1 MKPRPFS
8 ITGKFV
14 EKLKATKQDST
25 EEENSQSYSEY
36 VPKYIQKDW
45 QRFFTKQIYAFGK
58 DILYERNLL
67 LEYGFTKQRPPNN
80 APGTSQYSLT
90 EQDDKIILW
99 GFGMIFATKNDA
111 VFLWRH
117 EFIPKLISVSSLPSH
132 IWEPEQIPQCTV
144 PNTSDEKRLMLKLVL
159 KSMKW
164 LQRYEEWVLKTAG
177 QPYRDSSL
185 KGQHLPSPV
194 RLDEKWSKLS
204 EKFPKILQTFESP
217 EQDYNAGA
225 LEPLQTNLKQ
235 QSQKTKK
242 ACGAC
247 GDSWPE
253 EVSFCPSCGWEGLAC

>member
-1 MKPRPFS
+1 MKTKPFS

-14 EKLKATKQDST
+14 EKLKATKQDSA
-25 EEENSQSYSEY
+25 EEEGSQSYSEY

-58 DILYERNLL
+58 DILYEKNLL
-67 LEYGFTKQRPPNN
+67 LEYGFTKQSPPI
-80 APGTSQYSLT
+80 PKQGTSQYSLT
-90 EQDDKIILW
+90 EQDDQIILW

-117 EFIPKLISVSSLPSH
+117 EFMPKLLNVDLLPSH
-132 IWEPEQIPQCTV
+132 VWEPNQILQCRI
-144 PNTSDEKRLMLKLVL
+144 PKTSDEKRLMLKLLL

-164 LQRYEEWVLKTAG
+164 LERYEKWVLTTCG
-177 QPYRDSSL
+177 QTYRDKSL
-185 KGQHLPSPV
+185 KRQYLSPPI
-194 RLDEKWSKLS
+194 RLDKKWFELS
-204 EKFPKILQTFESP
+204 EKFPKILQTFEPP

-225 LEPLQTNLKQ
+225 LEPLQTNLTQ

-242 ACGAC
+242 TCGAC

-253 EVSFCPSCGWEGLAC
+253 EVSFCPSCGWEGLPC

>member
-1 MKPRPFS
+1 MKTRPFS

-14 EKLKATKQDST
+14 EKLKVTKQDS
-25 EEENSQSYSEY
+25 EVEENIQSYSEY

-80 APGTSQYSLT
+80 ESGTSQYSLT
-90 EQDDKIILW
+90 DQDDQIILW

-117 EFIPKLISVSSLPSH
+117 EFIPKLLSISSLPPH
-132 IWEPEQIPQCTV
+132 VWDPDQISQGTV
-144 PNTSDEKRLMLKLVL
+144 PKTADEKRLMLKLVL

-164 LQRYEEWVLKTAG
+164 LERYEKWVLETCG
-177 QPYRDSSL
+177 QKYRDKTL
-185 KGQHLPSPV
+185 EKQYLPPPI
-194 RLDEKWSKLS
+194 RLDKKWSELS
-204 EKFPKILQTFESP
+204 AKFPKILQTFEPP
-217 EQDYNAGA
+217 EQDYGAGA
-225 LEPLQTNLKQ
+225 LEPLETNLKQ
-235 QSQKTKK
+235 ESEKTKK
-242 ACGAC
+242 TCGAC

>member
-25 EEENSQSYSEY
+25 EEENNQSYTEY

-58 DILYERNLL
+58 DILYEKNLL

-80 APGTSQYSLT
+80 AQGTSQYSLT
-90 EQDDKIILW
+90 EQDDQIILW

-117 EFIPKLISVSSLPSH
+117 EFIPKLLSVSSLPSH
-132 IWEPEQIPQCTV
+132 IWEPEQIPQCTI
-144 PNTSDEKRLMLKLVL
+144 PNTSNEKRLMLKLVL

-185 KGQHLPSPV
+185 KGQHLSSPI

-204 EKFPKILQTFESP
+204 EKFPKILQTFEPP

>member
-1 MKPRPFS
+1 MKTRPFS

-14 EKLKATKQDST
+14 EKLKTTKKNST
-25 EEENSQSYSEY
+25 EEDNQNYSEY

-58 DILYERNLL
+58 DILYEKNLL

-80 APGTSQYSLT
+80 AQGTSQYSLT
-90 EQDDKIILW
+90 EQDDQIILW

-117 EFIPKLISVSSLPSH
+117 EFIPKLVSVSSLPSH
-132 IWEPEQIPQCTV
+132 IWEPEQIP
-144 PNTSDEKRLMLKLVL
+144 LL

-164 LQRYEEWVLKTAG
+164 LQRYEEWVLTTAG

-185 KGQHLPSPV
+185 KGQHLSSPI
-194 RLDEKWSKLS
+194 RLDEKWSILS
-204 EKFPKILQTFESP
+204 EKFPKILQTFEPP

>member
-1 MKPRPFS
+1 MKTRPFS

-14 EKLKATKQDST
+14 EKLKVTKQDS
-25 EEENSQSYSEY
+25 EVEENIQSYSEY

-80 APGTSQYSLT
+80 ESGTSQYSLT
-90 EQDDKIILW
+90 DQDDQIILC

-117 EFIPKLISVSSLPSH
+117 EFIPKLLSISSLPPH
-132 IWEPEQIPQCTV
+132 VWDPDQISQGTV
-144 PNTSDEKRLMLKLVL
+144 PKTADEKRLMLKLVL

-164 LQRYEEWVLKTAG
+164 LERYEKWVLETCG
-177 QPYRDSSL
+177 QKYRDKTL
-185 KGQHLPSPV
+185 EKQYLPPPI
-194 RLDEKWSKLS
+194 RLDKKWFELS
-204 EKFPKILQTFESP
+204 AKFLKILQAFEPP

-225 LEPLQTNLKQ
+225 LEPLETNLKQ
-235 QSQKTKK
+235 ESEKTKK
-242 ACGAC
+242 TCGAC

>member
-1 MKPRPFS
+1 MKTRPFS

-14 EKLKATKQDST
+14 EKLKVTKQES
-25 EEENSQSYSEY
+25 EVEENIQSYSEY

-80 APGTSQYSLT
+80 ESGTSQYSLT
-90 EQDDKIILW
+90 DQDDQIILW

-117 EFIPKLISVSSLPSH
+117 EFIPKLLSISSLPPH
-132 IWEPEQIPQCTV
+132 VWDPDQISQGTV
-144 PNTSDEKRLMLKLVL
+144 PKTADEKRLMLKLVL

-164 LQRYEEWVLKTAG
+164 LERYEKWVLETCG
-177 QPYRDSSL
+177 QKYRDKTL
-185 KGQHLPSPV
+185 EKQYLAPPI
-194 RLDEKWSKLS
+194 RLDKKWSELS
-204 EKFPKILQTFESP
+204 AKFPKILQTFEPP
-217 EQDYNAGA
+217 EQDYGAGA
-225 LEPLQTNLKQ
+225 LEPLETNLKQ
-235 QSQKTKK
+235 ESEKTKK
-242 ACGAC
+242 TCGAC